1 MRLNNMTQHD
11 LLKQALDYIDYNLN
25 DDNKFEL
32 VINILE
38 NLSNYAY
45 ENGYNKEANTLTT
58 IILNLKEIRQKH
70 EGAIPLF

>member
-1 MRLNNMTQHD
+1 MTQNE
-11 LLKQALDYIDYNLN
+11 LLKQASHYMDYNLN

-38 NLSNYAY
+38 NLSNYAF

-58 IILNLKEIRQKH
+58 IILNLKEIREEH

>member
-1 MRLNNMTQHD
+1 MTQNE
-11 LLKQALDYIDYNLN
+11 LLEHALNYIDYNLN

-32 VINILE
+32 IINILE
-38 NLSNYAY
+38 DLSNYAF

-58 IILNLKEIRQKH
+58 IILNLKEVREEH

>member
-1 MRLNNMTQHD
+1 MTQKE
-11 LLKQALDYIDYNLN
+11 LLEQALDYIDYNLN

-32 VINILE
+32 IINILE
-38 NLSNYAY
+38 NLSNYAF

-58 IILNLKEIRQKH
+58 IILNLKDIREKH

>member
-1 MRLNNMTQHD
+1 MTQNE
-11 LLKQALDYIDYNLN
+11 LLEQALNYIDYNLN

-38 NLSNYAY
+38 YLSNYAY
-45 ENGYNKEANTLTT
+45 ENGYYKEANTLTT
-58 IILNLKEIRQKH
+58 IILNLKEIREEH